1 MNKTEKEI
9 CLKSLADT
17 QTALLATLA
26 TVSDEQFLARP
37 AEDKWSMAELVEH
50 IILVD
55 RSILKGIHKFGATPS
70 AAPIVSTLILEKI
83 VDRVADR
90 SRKVP
95 APKYFIPK
103 GMFATKA
110 EAVAG
115 FKKHRAS
122 IDEFIQTTELPLKLI
137 GFPHQIFGV
146 LNGVDWLVFMAG
158 HCERHRLQMEEFK
171 PNLANV

>member
-1 MNKTEKEI
+1 MNKAEKEI
-9 CLKSLADT
+9 CLKSLANT
-17 QTALLATLA
+17 QKALLDTLS
-26 TVSDEQFLARP
+26 TVSDQQFLSRP
-37 AEDKWSMAELVEH
+37 AKDRWSMAELVEH

-55 RSILKGIHKFGATPS
+55 SSIMKGIHKFSATPS
-70 AAPIVSTLILEKI
+70 AEPIVSKLILEKI

-90 SRKVP
+90 SRRIP

-110 EAVAG
+110 EAIVG

-137 GFPHQIFGV
+137 GFPHQIFGM

-171 PNLANV
+171 TALIGD

>member
-1 MNKTEKEI
+1 MF
-9 CLKSLADT
+9 S
-17 QTALLATLA
+17 
-26 TVSDEQFLARP
+26 S
-37 AEDKWSMAELVEH
+37 
-50 IILVD
+50 
-55 RSILKGIHKFGATPS
+55 TPS
-70 AAPIVSTLILEKI
+70 AEPIVSKLILEKI

-90 SRKVP
+90 SRKIP

-115 FKKHRAS
+115 FKKLRVS

-171 PNLANV
+171 PDLADV